1 MAMNLKLAVD
11 LGWWIS
17 NVILPF
23 FVAIL
28 GSLVV
33 YFWAEAIAFPFRQ
46 LWHLWIVQKAQR
58 QIEDQNYLAALT
70 ANMSLLQIEFGRC
83 RSAEILIFSILILT
97 ALAPLIFAAGKLVPE
112 LNPSA
117 TQVPPLTGGIVVLV
131 VLLLTATSALGLF
144 FTRRWRQLLMQAR
157 RAHLPAV
164 PLGRW
169 LN

>member
-1 MAMNLKLAVD
+1 MNSKLAVD

-17 NVILPF
+17 SVILPLI
-23 FVAIL
+23 VAIL

-46 LWHLWIVQKAQR
+46 LWHRWTAQKAQR
-58 QIEDQNYLAALT
+58 QLEDQNYLAALT
-70 ANMSLLQIEFGRC
+70 ANMPLLQIEFGRC
-83 RSAEILIFSILILT
+83 NSAAILTFSMLILT
-97 ALAPLIFAAGKLVPE
+97 ALAPLVFAAGKLLPE
-112 LNPSA
+112 LNPPA
-117 TQVPPLTGGIVVLV
+117 LQVAPLTSGIVVLM
-131 VLLLTATSALGLF
+131 VLLLSATSALGLF
-144 FTRRWRQLLMQAR
+144 FTGRWRQLLMRAR